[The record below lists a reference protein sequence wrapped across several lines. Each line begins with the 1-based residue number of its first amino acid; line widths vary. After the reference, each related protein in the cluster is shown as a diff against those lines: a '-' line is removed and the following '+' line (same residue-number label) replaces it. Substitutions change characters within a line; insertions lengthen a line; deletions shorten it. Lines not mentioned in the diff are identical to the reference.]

1 MMMSRKAKV
10 LAVSCLMYL
19 LFYMDRVNISSLAPV
34 ISKEL
39 QLSAFDIGLVFS
51 AFAYP
56 YALFQIIGGYVGD
69 RLGPRLTLGLC
80 GLLVGGGTILA
91 GLAGGLAG

>member
-1 MMMSRKAKV
+1 M
-10 LAVSCLMYL
+10 MYL
-19 LFYMDRVNISSLAPV
+19 LFYMDRVNISSLAPL

-39 QLSAFDIGLVFS
+39 ELSAFDIGLVFS

-69 RLGPRLTLGLC
+69 RLGGGQSGRRPGVWPDDGC
-80 GLLVGGGTILA
+80 GDP
-91 GLAGGLAG
+91 